1 MGLWMVFIL
10 FCCFLSLFSKMG
22 MNSEIGK
29 NQSYFKSNR
38 KKVDGVY
45 PHFTPKETEPR

>member
-1 MGLWMVFIL
+1 
-10 FCCFLSLFSKMG
+10 